1 MLARAASPFIVTC
14 SQVLGV
20 SIDSQFSHLAWIQT
34 GEPAALWC
42 MQSCAL
48 CPKQWFHTMQAQRG
62 FVGALLMRYNA
73 MDARLC
79 ALPVA
84 ADRKQGGVGDL
95 KYPLVAD
102 LKREIR

>member
-1 MLARAASPFIVTC
+1 
-14 SQVLGV
+14 
-20 SIDSQFSHLAWIQT
+20 
-34 GEPAALWC
+34 
-42 MQSCAL
+42 
-48 CPKQWFHTMQAQRG
+48 MQAQRG